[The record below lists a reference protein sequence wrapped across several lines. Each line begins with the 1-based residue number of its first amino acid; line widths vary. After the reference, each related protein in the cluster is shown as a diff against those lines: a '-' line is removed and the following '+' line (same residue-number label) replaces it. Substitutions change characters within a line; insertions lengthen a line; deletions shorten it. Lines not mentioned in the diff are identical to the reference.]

1 VTAAERSSSPPSLPT
16 GTVTFLFTDIE
27 GSTRLVAEPGE
38 AGGGELLAVEGRLIA
53 DASIAQG
60 GVPFGSEGD
69 AHFVAFPTA
78 GAGIRAAVAAQRA
91 IASHPWPGDPVRV
104 RMGLHTGETQLVAG
118 DYVGIEIHR
127 AARIASTAH
136 GGQVIVSE
144 PTRVLAA
151 TTDDRFTFRDL
162 GDHRLKDLPR
172 PERVYQVE
180 APGLERDFPPLR
192 SLEATPNNL
201 PPQLTSFVGR
211 DEVASAVALLSRTRL
226 LTLTGPG
233 GTGKTRLSL
242 AVASDVIAA
251 NPGGVWFVPLAAV
264 TEPELIASSIATAV
278 GLLAPTRTPLE
289 RVVEHFADRTALIV
303 LDNFEQVVAGAPVV
317 AEILRGAPKLR
328 MVVSSRA
335 PLRIAGEQ
343 EFAVPPLPVPPVG
356 TTDLLEIAGAEAV
369 RLFLERA
376 MAVRQGFTLTAD
388 NALAVAEIVRQLD
401 GLPLAIELAAA
412 RVRILTPAAMVTRLN
427 DRLGL
432 LSVGGRDL
440 PERQRTLR
448 GAIDWSHDL
457 LDADSR
463 RLFSRLSVFQG
474 GGTFTTAEA
483 MCGADDAG
491 TPDLDVLAGIEMLA
505 EQSLIRILDD
515 AHGDGR
521 FVMLETIR
529 EYAAERLA
537 EAGESVVNAFRH
549 RHAAAY
555 LELAQAAAATL
566 TSADRGGALDRLEDD
581 HDNLR
586 AALVH
591 AIETA
596 DCEQAAAFLRALFR
610 FWHMRGHLVEGRA
623 RADAVLAM
631 SAWAAGPSL
640 ARLRALE
647 VAGGLAYW
655 AGDIPAASG
664 HYEAAERE
672 ARAFGDEAELAN
684 ALYNRC
690 FAPSPTATVEEW
702 SRAVADAGLRLAH
715 EALEINE
722 RLGDPGGIARC
733 RWAVG
738 LGFLYGEDLVAAL
751 PALSRAVDAFEPL
764 DDAFG
769 LAWARFTRGVTNDSL
784 GDPHAAITDYALAF
798 AAFEEVDDLSG
809 LTLVQGAFS
818 GTLLGL
824 GRAVDAYL
832 AAGVANRWAAE
843 TGTHLATIAPSR
855 VFGLPDPETTVP
867 QLRAAFDEGAAMPRE
882 AGQRLLGA
890 MLRELAAEDSAQT

>member
-1 VTAAERSSSPPSLPT
+1 MTAAERSSSPPSLPT

-27 GSTRLVAEPGE
+27 ASTRRVAELGD
-38 AGGGELLAVEGRLIA
+38 AAWGELLAIEGRLIA
-53 DASIAQG
+53 DASIAEG

-91 IASHPWPGDPVRV
+91 IAAHPWPGDPIRV
-104 RMGLHTGETQLVAG
+104 RMGLHTGETQLAAG

-136 GGQVIVSE
+136 GGQVVASD
-144 PTRVLAA
+144 PTRVLAGA
-151 TTDDRFTFRDL
+151 TDEYTFRDL

-192 SLEATPNNL
+192 SLDATPNNL
-201 PPQLTSFVGR
+201 PQQLTSFVGR
-211 DEVASAVALLSRTRL
+211 DEVAAAVALLSRTRL

-242 AVASDVIAA
+242 AIASEVIPA

-278 GLLAPTRTPLE
+278 GLLAPSRTPLE
-289 RVVEHFADRTALIV
+289 RVIEHFGDRTALIV

-328 MVVSSRA
+328 MIVSSRA
-335 PLRIAGEQ
+335 PLRVAGEQ
-343 EFAVPPLPVPPVG
+343 EFAVPPLPVPPAG
-356 TTDLLEIAGAEAV
+356 TTDLLEIAGTEAV

-376 MAVRQGFTLTAD
+376 MAVRQGFTLTAE
-388 NALAVAEIVRQLD
+388 NASAVAEIVRRLD

-412 RVRILTPAAMVTRLN
+412 RVRILTPSAMVTRLN

-432 LSVGGRDL
+432 LSAGGRDL

-448 GAIDWSHDL
+448 GAIDWSHEL

-474 GGTFTTAEA
+474 GGTFATAEA
-483 MCGADDAG
+483 VCGADDAG

-505 EQSLIRILDD
+505 EQSLVRILDD

-521 FVMLETIR
+521 FLMLETIR

-537 EAGESVVNAFRH
+537 EAGEPVVNAFRH
-549 RHAAAY
+549 RHAGAY
-555 LELAQAAAATL
+555 VELAQAAAATL
-566 TSADRGGALDRLEDD
+566 NSADRGITLDRLEDD

-596 DCEQAAAFLRALFR
+596 DCEQAAGFLRAVFR

-623 RADAVLAM
+623 RTDAVLAM
-631 SAWAAGPSL
+631 SAWRDAPSL

-655 AGDIPAASG
+655 AGDIPAAYR

-672 ARAFGDEAELAN
+672 ARGLGDEAEIAN
-684 ALYNRC
+684 ALYNRF
-690 FAPSPTATVEEW
+690 FAPSPTAGVDEW
-702 SRAVADAGLRLAH
+702 SRALAYEGLPLAR
-715 EALEINE
+715 EALAINE

-733 RWAVG
+733 LWAVG
-738 LGFLYGEDLVAAL
+738 MGYLYGGDLVSAL
-751 PALSRAVDAFEPL
+751 PALSRAVEAFEPL
-764 DDAFG
+764 KDSFG

-784 GDPHAAITDYALAF
+784 GNPRAAITDYALAF
-798 AAFEEVDDLSG
+798 EAFEEADDLSG
-809 LTLVQGAFS
+809 VTLVLGAFS

-824 GRAVDAYL
+824 DRAADAYL
-832 AAGVANRWAAE
+832 AAGVASRWAAE

-855 VFGLPDPETTVP
+855 VFRIPDADTADP
-867 QLRAAFDEGAAMPRE
+867 QLRAAFDAGAAMPRE
-882 AGQRLLGA
+882 AGQRQVGA
-890 MLRELAAEDSAQT
+890 MLRALAAEGSTGT

>member
-1 VTAAERSSSPPSLPT
+1 MTAAEPSSSPPSLPT

-27 GSTRLVAEPGE
+27 GSTRRVAELGD
-38 AGGGELLAVEGRLIA
+38 AAWGALLAVEGRLIA
-53 DASIAQG
+53 DASIAEG

-69 AHFVAFPTA
+69 AHFVAFPSA
-78 GAGIRAAVAAQRA
+78 GAGIRAAIAAQRA
-91 IASHPWPGDPVRV
+91 LAAHAWPGDPVRV

-136 GGQVIVSE
+136 GGQVIVSDT
-144 PTRVLAA
+144 TRVLAGA
-151 TTDDRFTFRDL
+151 SDAFTFRDL

-192 SLEATPNNL
+192 SLDATPNNL
-201 PPQLTSFVGR
+201 PQQLTSFVGR
-211 DEVASAVALLSRTRL
+211 DEVAAAVALLGRTRL

-242 AVASDVIAA
+242 AVAADVIAV

-278 GLLAPTRTPLE
+278 GLLAPSRTPLE
-289 RVVEHFADRTALIV
+289 RVVEHFADRTALLV

-317 AEILRGAPKLR
+317 AEILRGAPRLR
-328 MVVSSRA
+328 MIVSSRA

-343 EFAVPPLPVPPVG
+343 EFAVPPLPVPPAG
-356 TTDLLEIAGAEAV
+356 TTDLLEIAATEAV

-388 NALAVAEIVRQLD
+388 NAVAVAEIVRRLD

-412 RVRILTPAAMVTRLN
+412 RVRILTPSAMVARLN

-432 LSVGGRDL
+432 LSAGGRDL

-448 GAIDWSHDL
+448 GAIDWSHEL

-463 RLFSRLSVFQG
+463 RLFARLSVFQG
-474 GGTFTTAEA
+474 GGTFATAEA
-483 MCGADDAG
+483 VCGADDAG

-505 EQSLIRILDD
+505 EQSLVRILDD

-529 EYAAERLA
+529 EYAAERLV
-537 EAGESVVNAFRH
+537 EAGDPVVGAFRH

-566 TSADRGGALDRLEDD
+566 NSADRGIVLDRLEDD

-591 AIETA
+591 AIATS
-596 DCEQAAAFLRALFR
+596 DGEQAASLLRALFR

-623 RADAVLAM
+623 RTKAVLEM
-631 SAWAAGPSL
+631 PGWTDTPSL
-640 ARLRALE
+640 SRLRALE

-655 AGDIPAASG
+655 AGDTTAAHV
-664 HYEAAERE
+664 HYTAAERE
-672 ARAFGDEAELAN
+672 ARALGDEAEIAN
-684 ALYNRC
+684 ALYNRF
-690 FAPSPTATVEEW
+690 FAPSPTPEAGDW
-702 SRAVADAGLRLAH
+702 SRALASDGIPLAR
-715 EALEINE
+715 EALAINE
-722 RLGDPGGIARC
+722 RLGDQGGIARC
-733 RWAVG
+733 LWAVG
-738 LGFLYGEDLVAAL
+738 MGYLYGEDLVSAL
-751 PALSRAVDAFEPL
+751 PALTRAIEAFEPL

-769 LAWARFTRGVTNDSL
+769 LAWARFTRGVTNDAL
-784 GDPHAAITDYALAF
+784 GDPRAAVIDYAHAF
-798 AAFEEVDDLSG
+798 AMFEQAEDHSG
-809 LTLVQGAFS
+809 LTLVLGALS
-818 GTLLGL
+818 GTLLAL
-824 GRAVDAYL
+824 GRPTDAYL
-832 AAGVANRWAAE
+832 AAGVTSRWAAE
-843 TGTHLATIAPSR
+843 TGTHLATIVPSR
-855 VFGLPDPETTVP
+855 VILLPDADTTVP
-867 QLRAAFDEGAAMPRE
+867 ELRAAFDEGAAMPRA
-882 AGQRLLGA
+882 AGRRLLGA
-890 MLRELAAEDSAQT
+890 MLRELAAEGSARA